1 MDASKVQP
9 IKDLKPQYTQLFIN
23 NEFVN
28 SKSGKT
34 FATTN
39 PATKQKIAD
48 VQVCF
53 RWFIL
58 LCWFDSLDGLIVHM
72 VLYEPS

>member
-1 MDASKVQP
+1 MDPSKTQP
-9 IKDLKPQYTQLFIN
+9 IKDLKPKYTQLFIN

-48 VQVCF
+48 VQV
-53 RWFIL
+53 WL
-58 LCWFDSLDGLIVHM
+58 NGSESDDSM
-72 VLYEPS
+72 VQMISMVQII